1 MTALLFLAEN
11 VTQISG
17 KMFKTICYGFFIYWQ
32 FAASQRVYRD
42 VFMWRTSRPRQVKKI
57 IFQFYSNYISHK
69 SKVFGR
75 FWKKK
80 KKCRE
85 RLVTSSFL
93 KLTTKP
99 RRRTEKQLRHIVLA
113 NRVARFFFSSSGRTG
128 IYSGMRFFFGNTVLE
143 IENEKKKEASICRW
157 MAEYYWNGRAV
168 SSATHEQLHA
178 GNQSHVTLG
187 DGLS

>member
-1 MTALLFLAEN
+1 M
-11 VTQISG
+11 
-17 KMFKTICYGFFIYWQ
+17 GFFHIL
-32 FAASQRVYRD
+32 AICCKSRVYRD
-42 VFMWRTSRPRQVKKI
+42 VFMWRTSRPKQVKKI

-80 KKCRE
+80 NCRE

-99 RRRTEKQLRHIVLA
+99 CRHTEKQLRHIVLA

-128 IYSGMRFFFGNTVLE
+128 IYSGMRFLFVNTVFE